1 MCGSFLVKFYHNTAM
16 ELYSNLEQILTLQKP
31 NEKIDA
37 FKTFYT
43 HYLQGNVSKNNAS
56 APLLFE
62 KPSYAGYMNY
72 CDQKEAPRRTK
83 LGAVR
88 GQILLLHSIAHIEY
102 SAIDLALDAAY
113 RFGNVGDEF
122 IADWLKVADDEVRH
136 FVMIDGLL
144 HEMGSFYGEHM
155 VHDALFEASKNTQTL
170 LERMA
175 VVPRYLE
182 ANGLDAT
189 PLILNKLEPLRK
201 DPMVAKIIGALQ
213 IILDEEIDHV
223 RRGDR
228 WFHYACE
235 RENVSPDVF
244 FEIIEHHYP
253 QSLPRKIAINC
264 DARKSAGFECYELEK
279 ISLINC

>member
-1 MCGSFLVKFYHNTAM
+1 M
-16 ELYSNLEQILTLQKP
+16 ELYSTLEHLLTLPKPAQKV
-31 NEKIDA
+31 EE
-37 FKTFYT
+37 FKTFYDR
-43 HYLQGNVSKNNAS
+43 YLQGDVTKEITSN
-56 APLLFE
+56 PLLFE
-62 KPSYAGYMNY
+62 KPSYAGYLNY
-72 CDQKEAPRRTK
+72 CDQKEAPKRSK
-83 LGAVR
+83 LGALR

-113 RFGNVGDEF
+113 RFRDVGDEF
-122 IADWLKVADDEVRH
+122 ISDWLKVADDEVRH
-136 FVMIDGLL
+136 FVMIDALL

-155 VHDALFEASKNTQTL
+155 IHGALFEASKNTPTL

-189 PLILNKLEPLRK
+189 PLILEKLESLRK
-201 DPMVAKIIGALQ
+201 DPMVTKIIAALQ
-213 IILDEEIDHV
+213 IILDEEVDHV

-244 FEIIEHHYP
+244 FDIIERHYP
-253 QSLPRKIAINC
+253 QSFPRKTAVNC
-264 DARKSAGFECYELEK
+264 DARKSAGFECHELEK
-279 ISLINC
+279 ISLIKC

>member
-1 MCGSFLVKFYHNTAM
+1 M
-16 ELYSNLEQILTLQKP
+16 ELYSNLKQILTLQKP
-31 NEKIDA
+31 DEKVSA
-37 FKTFYT
+37 FKTFYSK
-43 HYLQGNVSKNNAS
+43 YLQGNMRKDGCAE
-56 APLLFE
+56 PLLFD
-62 KPSYAGYMNY
+62 KPSYAGFVNY
-72 CDQKEAPRRTK
+72 CDQKEAPRRSK

-113 RFGNVGDEF
+113 RFRDVGDEF

-136 FVMIDGLL
+136 FVMINELL

-155 VHDALFEASKNTQTL
+155 VHDALFEASKQTQTL
-170 LERMA
+170 LDRMA

-189 PLILNKLEPLRK
+189 PLILQKLEPLRN
-201 DPMVAKIIGALQ
+201 DPMVSKIITALQ

-228 WFHYACE
+228 WFHYACQ
-235 RENVSPDVF
+235 RQNVDPDVF
-244 FEIIEHHYP
+244 FEIIERHYP
-253 QSLPRKIAINC
+253 QSFPRKTAINC
-264 DARKSAGFECYELEK
+264 DARKAAGFECSELEK
-279 ISLINC
+279 ISLIQC

>member
-1 MCGSFLVKFYHNTAM
+1 M
-16 ELYSNLEQILTLQKP
+16 ELYSTLEHLLTLQKP
-31 NEKIDA
+31 AQKVEE
-37 FKTFYT
+37 FRTFYDR
-43 HYLQGNVSKNNAS
+43 YLSGDMTKEITTD
-56 APLLFE
+56 PLVFD
-62 KPSYAGYMNY
+62 KPSYAGYLNY
-72 CDQKEAPRRTK
+72 CDQKEAPRRSK
-83 LGAVR
+83 LGAAR

-113 RFGNVGDEF
+113 RFRDVGDEF

-136 FVMIDGLL
+136 FVMIDALL
-144 HEMGSFYGEHM
+144 HEMGSFYGEYM

-189 PLILNKLEPLRK
+189 PLILEKLESLRK
-201 DPMVAKIIGALQ
+201 DPMVTKIIAALQ
-213 IILDEEIDHV
+213 IILDEEVDHV

-235 RENVSPDVF
+235 RENVSADIF
-244 FEIIEHHYP
+244 FEIIERYYP
-253 QSLPRKIAINC
+253 QSFPRKTAVNC
-264 DARKSAGFECYELEK
+264 DARKSAGFGCHELEK

>member
-1 MCGSFLVKFYHNTAM
+1 M
-16 ELYSNLEQILTLQKP
+16 ELYSTLEHLLTLQKP
-31 NEKIDA
+31 SQKVEE
-37 FKTFYT
+37 FKTFYSR
-43 HYLQGNVSKNNAS
+43 YLQGDINKEVIGT
-56 APLLFE
+56 PLIFD

-72 CDQKEAPRRTK
+72 CDQKEAPKRTK

-113 RFGNVGDEF
+113 RFRDVGDEF
-122 IADWLKVADDEVRH
+122 TDDWLKVADDEVRH
-136 FVMIDGLL
+136 FVMIDALL

-155 VHDALFEASKNTQTL
+155 IHDALFEASKNTQTL

-189 PLILNKLEPLRK
+189 PLILQKLEPLRR
-201 DPMVAKIIGALQ
+201 DPMVLKIIDALQ
-213 IILDEEIDHV
+213 IILDEEVDHV

-228 WFHYACE
+228 WFHVACQ
-235 RENVSPDVF
+235 REQVAPDVF
-244 FEIIEHHYP
+244 FEIIERHYP

-264 DARKSAGFECYELEK
+264 NARKSAGFECHELEK
-279 ISLINC
+279 ISLIQC

>member
-1 MCGSFLVKFYHNTAM
+1 M
-16 ELYSNLEQILTLQKP
+16 ELYSTLEHLLTLPKP
-31 NEKIDA
+31 SLKVEEFKI
-37 FKTFYT
+37 FYSR
-43 HYLQGNVSKNNAS
+43 YLQGNVSKENIS
-56 APLLFE
+56 YPLLFD

-72 CDQKEAPRRTK
+72 CDQKEAPKRSK
-83 LGAVR
+83 LGAPR

-113 RFGNVGDEF
+113 RFRDVGDEF

-144 HEMGSFYGEHM
+144 GEMGSYYGEHV
-155 VHDALFEASKNTQTL
+155 VHDALFEASKQTQTL

-189 PLILNKLEPLRK
+189 PLILQKLESLRK
-201 DPMVAKIIGALQ
+201 DPMVTKIIAALQ
-213 IILDEEIDHV
+213 IILDEEVDHV

-235 RENVSPDVF
+235 RENVSPDSF
-244 FEIIEHHYP
+244 FDIIERHYP
-253 QSLPRKIAINC
+253 QSFPRKTAINC
-264 DARKSAGFECYELEK
+264 EARKSAGFGCHELEK
-279 ISLINC
+279 ISLVKC